1 MLRPAVTLAAVLLSA
16 APALATIL
24 DCTATPAGAPPIVV
38 ELVSI
43 TENGDQNACFAE
55 VRGSVD
61 LSRVGGWDV
70 YIILDS
76 SGSTAGSSG
85 IDLDGDGLLGTGDWR
100 APTDPGDSTL
110 QAEIESVRRALTA
123 WSGLDVRVALIEYSA
138 VIPIP
143 PGEPSE
149 QGRIRTVQ
157 GLTGDFAAVRA
168 GLDRITTA
176 GSVGATDYGGALT
189 ELAAEFDRSGD
200 SARWPVAFFLSD
212 GKPTFSRFPYDT
224 TEPTDVAEAMAGAQL
239 LADRGLPVHTLEIGI
254 FDDIGVLQDIA
265 DLTGGRMLSG
275 LQGAGIVDAIAGIG
289 LEPLERLELHN
300 LTTNQE
306 DVATRTPSGSFT
318 ATIPLQ
324 PGLNDLTV
332 EALLETPS
340 GTWTVSCPIQLE
352 AVCPRSGETTPDRN
366 RPGTDRPGD
375 GAGPPGGRSRAE
387 PPHREPP
394 GGTGGTGSGGGGG
407 VSGRGGDGGAGGS
420 GGGGR
425 GGARST
431 RRWRGFPNQTARD
444 LFNRWGVSECITLEG
459 NAPVAD
465 GCDEALQQLAALM
478 RSIEVG
484 ELLPGCL
491 LDPAVV
497 PGYADVDALMRELRR
512 AIDQNG
518 SSRCRDA
525 AQLAAAVT
533 SGSAFMPPIVGPA
546 PSGNRSFDCT
556 VVQADA
562 EFDVR
567 VTLDSPAPG
576 STTGSGDP
584 CPAPIH
590 IEGNANARGNSTYD
604 VYFILDSSGS
614 TAGDSGRDTDG
625 DGANDDTLD
634 AELEAL
640 RASVS
645 MLDPSITRV
654 ALVEFSAVIPIP
666 PGEPNEQGRIRTVQG
681 LTPDFSRFNAGLT
694 NIRTAGS
701 VGATDYGGAL
711 MELAAEYDRNGDPA
725 RGHVAFFLSDGKPTF
740 PRFPYDSTE
749 PNDIAYAMQGAQA
762 CADRGIVV
770 NTFEVGVFD
779 DTSTLQAVADLTG
792 GRHVG
797 ELAGGAIV
805 DALPGSTLV
814 GIESVTIRN
823 ELTGQEVTA
832 TLRPDGTF
840 DAWLDLAPGA
850 NRILITTRSD
860 GSAEIVQCVMELVGD
875 CEVSSE
881 CAART
886 PAAWHDED
894 CP

>member
-1 MLRPAVTLAAVLLSA
+1 MGRFGVTASVVALLVAPVLRA
-16 APALATIL
+16 APL
-24 DCTATPAGAPPIVV
+24 DCTATPAGAPPIAV
-38 ELVSI
+38 ELVST
-43 TENGDQNACFAE
+43 TESGDQNGCFAE

-76 SGSTAGSSG
+76 SGSTAGASG
-85 IDLDGDGLLGTGDWR
+85 IDIDGDGVVGTGDWR

-157 GLTGDFAAVRA
+157 GLTANFAAVRA
-168 GLDRITTA
+168 GLDLIATA

-254 FDDIGVLQDIA
+254 FDDIGVLQGIA
-265 DLTGGRMLSG
+265 NLTGGRMLSG
-275 LQGAGIVDAIAGIG
+275 LQGAGILDAIAGVG
-289 LEPLERLELHN
+289 LEPLEQLELRN
-300 LTTNQE
+300 LTTNT
-306 DVATRTPSGSFT
+306 DNIATRTPAGTFT
-318 ATIPLQ
+318 ATIDLQ
-324 PGLNDLTV
+324 PGMNDLTV
-332 EALLETPS
+332 VALLETPS
-340 GTWTVSCPIQLE
+340 GTWTVTCPVQLE
-352 AVCPRSGETTPDRN
+352 AICPRSGSTAPDRN
-366 RPGTDRPGD
+366 RPGTNRPGS
-375 GAGPPGGRSRAE
+375 GSGSGGRSRADA
-387 PPHREPP
+387 PTRQPP
-394 GGTGGTGSGGGGG
+394 GRSGGGGGGGISGRGGSGGSGGGGG
-407 VSGRGGDGGAGGS
+407 ARG
-420 GGGGR
+420 
-425 GGARST
+425 T
-431 RRWRGFPNQTARD
+431 HRRWRGFPNQTARD
-444 LFNRWGVSECITLEG
+444 LFNRWGVTECPTLEG

-484 ELLPGCL
+484 ELLPGCA
-491 LDPAVV
+491 LDPTVV
-497 PGYADVDALMRELRR
+497 PGYPDVDSLMQELRR
-512 AIDQNG
+512 AIDRDG
-518 SSRCRDA
+518 GARCRAA
-525 AQLAAAVT
+525 AQLAALVT
-533 SGSAFMPPIVGPA
+533 SGQAFMPPIVGPA
-546 PSGNRSFDCT
+546 PSGNRSFDCQ
-556 VVQADA
+556 VIQADNA
-562 EFDVR
+562 FDVR
-567 VTLDSPAPG
+567 VTLDSPTPG
-576 STTGSGDP
+576 STSGSGDP
-584 CPAPIH
+584 CPAPVH

-604 VYFILDSSGS
+604 VYFVLDSSGS
-614 TAGDSGRDTDG
+614 TAGDSGRDVDG
-625 DGANDDTLD
+625 DGTNDDTLD

-645 MLDPSITRV
+645 MLDPAITRV

-681 LTPDFSRFNAGLT
+681 LTPDFSQFYAGLS
-694 NIRTAGS
+694 NVRTAGS

-711 MELAAEYDRNGDPA
+711 LELAAEYDRHGDPT

-770 NTFEVGVFD
+770 NTFEVGIFD

-823 ELTGQEVTA
+823 ELTGEEVTA
-832 TLRPDGTF
+832 SLRPDGSF
-840 DAWLDLAPGA
+840 DAWIDLAQGA
-850 NRILITTRSD
+850 NRIVITTRSD
-860 GSAEIVQCVMELVGD
+860 GSAEIVECAMELEGD
-875 CEVSSE
+875 CVNSSE
-881 CAART
+881 CAVRT
-886 PAAWHDED
+886 PDQWHDVD